1 MNRHVAI
8 TTVLAAALSAAATVP
23 LDNPALPPVETL
35 EEPDGG
41 PVELVRDGKL
51 RFCIVGDFA
60 REAAITG
67 PVRGGQ
73 TLTIQRFGRDSRK
86 RCANLLRECF
96 SKTVGVAPEIFEFG
110 DPKATNYPCAIICG
124 KCTVTEALGMDPDAL
139 PPEGFEV
146 RTFQRQDGAPW
157 PRAGVAIAGMDGFE
171 IPGFFDDYNW
181 RCGRISCNGT
191 ELGGV
196 DFAERFLGV
205 RKYAADDKKTGLSW
219 EHFPSVRDLVVA
231 PCAYRDHPR
240 QRMRGLRTPWRNG
253 TSTGFFG
260 GEFPSP
266 SFLIKMH
273 PDKLEDIFYRDQA
286 GRLWCDA
293 KSYGGNFLDV
303 SNPKLADILVDDFK
317 AYYAKGGDEAN
328 WGTTWAPCGEYLWFG
343 QCDKGLNLENEHTAK
358 IPPAKGEF
366 AMSEVYGHFYRYFAG
381 RCREEIPGKTVVLMA
396 YANYLEA
403 PQSIDSLPDN
413 VQILCCLGSP
423 VFVRSPHFVKM
434 WKETFGG
441 WNRLTA
447 KKCVPYTYDAGYEE
461 DEAIQQAICGYFE
474 GEFYRAL
481 DDFIDPSLTYNCM
494 YRGGAPYHYSAY
506 LASRCMWNPDFD
518 VDAAIREYFR
528 LMYGPAAVPLTDF
541 YYGLLDRWINH
552 YLPHEPVDGASRKGS
567 IPSPNKNV
575 FHFQTFE
582 EGAARRLLALLD
594 KAGESVAPDS
604 EEGRRVTWFST
615 PFRNQLEDIIAFQH
629 LADTHL
635 EIPRAKA
642 APAIDGDLGD
652 EVWKGPWLPAFRRA
666 YAGGDRKVMSPE
678 TAIAWDD
685 NGLYVAIRSPQPYR
699 SADAL
704 WKGDSF
710 EVFVAP
716 LEKAANLYQFVIDP
730 DDHYEDY
737 WKQVDPPRG
746 KDVNWRAPE
755 VRHAARKADDAW
767 TGELFI
773 PWGDLASGERPKAGD
788 VWRMNLIYN
797 RKSPAEYTS
806 LTPTQN
812 NNHRIDLYAFVKFRE

>member
-1 MNRHVAI
+1 MI
-8 TTVLAAALSAAATVP
+8 TRTTLLPLLAAAVAAAEP
-23 LDNPALPPVETL
+23 LSNPALPPVEKL
-35 EEPDGG
+35 EAPASGA
-41 PVELVRDGKL
+41 VELVKEGRL
-51 RFCIVGDFA
+51 QFCLVGDFA
-60 REAAITG
+60 KEAAITG
-67 PVRGGQ
+67 PKRGGQ

-86 RCANLLRECF
+86 RCATLLRDCFQKAVGEVPRILEC
-96 SKTVGVAPEIFEFG
+96 G
-110 DPKATNYPCAIICG
+110 DPGVTNYPYAIVCGPCAI
-124 KCTVTEALGMDPDAL
+124 TAALGLDPDKL

-146 RTFQRQDGAPW
+146 RTFRLPDGVATNG
-157 PRAGVAIAGMDGFE
+157 PRAGIVIAGMDGFE

-273 PDKLEDIFYRDQA
+273 PDKLEDIFYRDPA

-343 QCDKGLNLENEHTAK
+343 QCDKGLNLENERTAK

-366 AMSEVYGHFYRYFAG
+366 AMSEVYGQFYRYFAE
-381 RCREEIPGKTVVLMA
+381 RCRTELPGKTVVLMA

-461 DEAIQQAICGYFE
+461 DEAIQQAIRGYFE
-474 GEFYRAL
+474 GEFYKAL
-481 DDFIDPSLTYNCM
+481 DGFIDPSLTYNCM

-528 LMYGPAAVPLTDF
+528 LMYGPAAAPLTDF
-541 YYGLLDRWINH
+541 YYGLLNRWINH

-594 KAGESVAPDS
+594 TAGAAVAPDS
-604 EEGRRVTWFST
+604 TEGRRVAWFAA

-629 LADTHL
+629 LTETHL
-635 EIPRAKA
+635 DIPRAKA
-642 APAIDGDLGD
+642 APVLDGDLAD
-652 EVWKGPWLPAFRRA
+652 EIWKGPRLPAFRRA
-666 YAGGDRKVMSPE
+666 YAGGERKVISPE
-678 TAIAWDD
+678 TALAWDD
-685 NGLYVAIRSPQPYR
+685 KGLYVAIRSPQPYS

-704 WKGDSF
+704 WKGDSL
-710 EVFVAP
+710 EIFVAP

-737 WKQVDPPRG
+737 WKQIDPPRG
-746 KDVNWRAPE
+746 KDVNWRAPG
-755 VRHAARKADDAW
+755 VRHAARKGDDAW
-767 TGELFI
+767 TGEVFI
-773 PWGDLASGERPKAGD
+773 PWDDLAPGERPKAGD

-812 NNHRIDLYAFVKFRE
+812 NNHRIDLYAYIRFMD